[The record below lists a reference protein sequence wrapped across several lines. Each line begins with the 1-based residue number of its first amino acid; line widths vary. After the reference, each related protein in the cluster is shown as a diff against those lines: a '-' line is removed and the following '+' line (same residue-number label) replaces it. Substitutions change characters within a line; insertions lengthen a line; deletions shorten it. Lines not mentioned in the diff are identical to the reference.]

1 MHTIVPINSPSLYWF
16 TFFCFANDVST
27 FSRWHNYWHL
37 ERNRV
42 QSRLDEVAMFPK
54 QTLQYLSWKS
64 DDKCFFQPSQV
75 CVIILYINIIIL
87 YVDAINKLFFAI
99 NYFFVLYIFF
109 ISVLNFYLDYVFYH
123 FSSIWWNLH

>member
-1 MHTIVPINSPSLYWF
+1 
-16 TFFCFANDVST
+16 
-27 FSRWHNYWHL
+27 
-37 ERNRV
+37 
-42 QSRLDEVAMFPK
+42 MFPK

-99 NYFFVLYIFF
+99 NYFFCFIHLLYISTEFLFGLCVLSFF
-109 ISVLNFYLDYVFYH
+109 EHLMEPPLICSPAHELLVCIIFENILSWLLIIH
-123 FSSIWWNLH
+123 RR